1 MRTAARI
8 SQRTA
13 ARPRPAPAGTSPRTA
28 ARPRL
33 TPAGIGPHTAAR
45 ISLCT
50 AARPPFRSGSAASTV
65 VPVRWRVDLPF
76 PLRALRRPCRRSAPA
91 LRRRLLSWHRSASV
105 CRYCCARSSNP
116 AAVPLRMCPLG
127 VWLPSGFNTPSQR
140 GACHCH
146 GDSPPLLPLFPTNSF
161 NIYMKFLQI
170 VCPVS
175 LAISAFSVPAR
186 I

>member
-50 AARPPFRSGSAASTV
+50 AAWPPFCSGSAASNV
-65 VPVRWRVDLPF
+65 VPVRWRVDLPL

-146 GDSPPLLPLFPTNSF
+146 GDSPSLLPLFPTNSL
-161 NIYMKFLQI
+161 NIHMKFLQI